1 MKKRYIFAII
11 IIIIGI
17 LMFFTPHHIAHVCP
31 PKADGSFMKCH
42 WMAEAVRMLGAL
54 VVFMGIFFALFETF
68 AKGIALSA
76 MFVGICQI
84 LLQFVV
90 IGTCKNPTMSCNIY
104 TKPTI
109 ILLSAILI
117 ITSFVYIYL
126 TRKEK

>member
-17 LMFFTPHHIAHVCP
+17 LMFFVPHHIAHVCP

-42 WMAEAVRMLGAL
+42 WMAEAVRMLGGL

-76 MFVGICQI
+76 MFIGICQI

-90 IGTCKNPTMSCNIY
+90 IGTCKTPTMSCNIY